1 MPDLTELSEAKRAL
15 LEKLL
20 RGSRPAESTP
30 AQSITRYSADEDA
43 PLSFGQQQ
51 IWLLAQLMPDVP
63 VYNECVTLHLPGP
76 LDVAVFE
83 RSFTEILDRHAAW
96 RTSFPLVDGLPVQR
110 IQPSIPVKFPLT
122 DLCHLPETE
131 REAEALR
138 LATEDARKLF
148 DMEHG
153 PLLHARL
160 VRLSESEH
168 LLFLTIH
175 HIIFDGVAIYQGL
188 LPELYAVYTAFL
200 AGKPSPL
207 PTLPLRY
214 TDYAHWQREQAR
226 GEAFDAHLAYWK
238 EQLANVPATLELPGD
253 RPRPPVS
260 TYRGSM
266 RPFALSKELTEALK
280 TLSRQEG
287 VTLYTT
293 LAAAFKTLLY
303 RYSGQEDL
311 LIGTAS
317 AGRNRPEFQTLMGYF
332 LNTLVLRTDLSG
344 NPTFRELLLRVR
356 AVIAAAVAHEEVPF
370 EYLVKELQ
378 PERDLSSNP
387 LFQVL
392 LTLEPPLARLPS
404 GWTLTQM
411 DVTVG
416 TSKFDL
422 SLELDDRPEGLIG
435 RFEYSS
441 DLFDAA
447 TIERMVG
454 HWLTLLTGIVT
465 NPTLRLADLPMLTP
479 TERTQ
484 LLTTWNETRADYP
497 SNLCLHQLIEEQATR
512 TPQAVAVEYQETRLT
527 YGELNAR
534 ANRLAHHLREL
545 GVGTESLVG
554 LCVERSP
561 EMVIGLLAILKAGGA
576 YVPLD
581 PTYPRER
588 LAFMLEDSQAT
599 ILLTQ
604 QHLVPQLPHGAVRL
618 VCLDSD
624 PALLAEQR
632 ADNLALP
639 TTPEQLAYVIYTSGS
654 TGRPK
659 GVQVPQR
666 ALVNFLHAMRREP
679 GLSAQDTLLA
689 VTTLSFDIAGLELW
703 LPLVAG
709 ARLVVAP
716 REVAADG
723 AALARTLVQTR
734 ATVMQATPITWRL
747 LLAAGWQGDTRLKI
761 LCGGE
766 ALPLDLARQLLPKC
780 AELWNM
786 YGPTETTIWSSCAR
800 VTPEDETISIGRP
813 IANTQMY
820 VLDPEQRPV
829 PIGVPGELYIGGTG
843 LARGYLKRP
852 DLTAER
858 FIRHPF
864 EQTQNA
870 HVYRTGD
877 MARYR
882 ADGTLEVLGRLD
894 YQVKLRGF
902 RIELGEIETTLEH
915 HPAVRQAL
923 VMVREDTPGD
933 QRLVAY
939 VIPEGPHTPTAH
951 ELRQALAQRLPAYML
966 PSAFVFMETLPLT
979 LNGKVN
985 RQALPAPDVSKE
997 AGNAPLVV
1005 PTQTVHYQLLQ
1016 IWRELLGVESVDI
1029 QSNFFHLGGHSLLA
1043 AQLLNRVEQIFH
1055 KKLSLATLFAGP
1067 TIEQLATVLLQNE
1080 PNAPIDLGA
1089 AQSSKRAPVVAVQA
1103 GKERRP
1109 FFYLHGN
1116 WDGPSFYC
1124 FDLARQLGFEQP
1136 FYVLEPYK
1144 FADLPIAPSCAT
1156 IATAHIA
1163 AMRAIQPHGPYLL
1176 GGFCNGGVIAFEMA
1190 QQLRA
1195 QGEVVDLL
1203 ALIEPGVA
1211 PFSLR
1216 FSRQLIEALGRVLRL
1231 PPDRQLDWFLRMR
1244 HFLRWSFPRNWG
1256 QLPFFPPRNALREDE
1271 TGVYSWVAAAYQHR
1285 QYPGKVTFF
1294 WASIKRNSRRALWGE
1309 VNTRGEQ
1316 DGESYVIPGEHFD
1329 LILDHLHLTAA
1340 QLKPCVEEAG
1350 RKAPLY
1356 IQNNGG

>member
-20 RGSRPAESTP
+20 RGSLPTESIP
-30 AQSITRYSADEDA
+30 EQHIKRYNADENA

-63 VYNECVTLHLPGP
+63 VYNECVTLHLPGL
-76 LDVAVFE
+76 LDVTVFE
-83 RSFTEILDRHAAW
+83 QSFTEILRRHAAW

-110 IQPSIPVKFPLT
+110 IHPPTPLKLPVV
-122 DLCHLPETE
+122 DLRYLPEDA

-138 LATEDARKLF
+138 LATEDSCKLF
-148 DMEHG
+148 DLANG
-153 PLLHARL
+153 PLLHAQL
-160 VRLSESEH
+160 IQLSENEH
-168 LLFLTIH
+168 RLFLTIH
-175 HIIFDGVAIYQGL
+175 HIIFDGVAIYQIL

-200 AGKPSPL
+200 AGQPSPL
-207 PTLPLRY
+207 PTLPIHY

-226 GEAFDAHLAYWK
+226 GEAFSTHLAYWK
-238 EQLANVPATLELPGD
+238 EQLARAPATLELPGD

-317 AGRNRPEFQTLMGYF
+317 AGRNRSEFQTLMGYF

-344 NPTFRELLLRVR
+344 NPPFRELLLRIR

-378 PERDLSSNP
+378 PERDLSANP

-392 LTLEPPLARLPS
+392 LTLEPPLARVPS

-435 RFEYSS
+435 RFEYNS
-441 DLFDAA
+441 DLFDSA

-454 HWLTLLTGIVT
+454 HWQTLLTSIVA
-465 NPTLRLADLPMLTP
+465 NPALRLADLPMLTP
-479 TERTQ
+479 AERTQ
-484 LLTTWNETRADYP
+484 LLTTWNTTRTAYP
-497 SNLCLHQLIEEQATR
+497 EKLCLHQLIEEQVAR
-512 TPQAVAVEYQETRLT
+512 TPEAIAVAYQDTPLT
-527 YGELNAR
+527 YRELNTR
-534 ANRLAHHLREL
+534 ANRLAYHLCQL
-545 GVGTESLVG
+545 GVETGSLVG
-554 LCVERSP
+554 LCVERSL

-581 PTYPRER
+581 PTYPAER
-588 LAFMLEDSQAT
+588 LAFMLEDAQAT
-599 ILLTQ
+599 VLLTQ
-604 QHLVPQLPHGAVRL
+604 HHLADQLPEKTARV

-624 PALLAEQR
+624 AALLAEQR
-632 ADNLALP
+632 DDNLSLP
-639 TTPEQLAYVIYTSGS
+639 TVPEQLAYVIYTSGS
-654 TGRPK
+654 TGQPK
-659 GVQVPQR
+659 GVQVPHR
-666 ALVNFLHAMRREP
+666 ALVNFLTSMRQKP
-679 GLSAQDTLLA
+679 GLNEQDTLLA
-689 VTTLSFDIAGLELW
+689 VTTLSFDIAGLEMF
-703 LPLVAG
+703 LPLTVG
-709 ARLVVAP
+709 ARLVIAP
-716 REVAADG
+716 REVVADG
-723 AALARTLVQTR
+723 TALANMLAHTR
-734 ATVMQATPITWRL
+734 ATIMQATPITWRL
-747 LLAAGWQGDTRLKI
+747 LLAAGWQGDPRLKI

-780 AELWNM
+780 ASLWNM
-786 YGPTETTIWSSCAR
+786 YGPTETTIWSSCAQ
-800 VTPEDETISIGRP
+800 VTPDSDLISIGRP

-820 VLDPEQRPV
+820 VLDPEQRLV
-829 PIGVPGELYIGGTG
+829 PIGVSGELYIGGAG
-843 LARGYLKRP
+843 LAHGYLKRP
-852 DLTAER
+852 ELTTER

-864 EQTQNA
+864 GQVAEA
-870 HVYRTGD
+870 RLYRTGD
-877 MARYR
+877 LARYR

-923 VMVREDTPGD
+923 VMVREDAPGD

-939 VIPEGPHTPTAH
+939 IIPEETHRPTAQ
-951 ELRQALAQRLPAYML
+951 ELRQALAQHLPPYMS
-966 PSAFVFMETLPLT
+966 PSAFIFLETLPLT
-979 LNGKVN
+979 LNGKVD
-985 RQALPAPDVSKE
+985 RKALPAPEVVKDVS
-997 AGNAPLVV
+997 GVPLVA
-1005 PTQTVHYQLLQ
+1005 PTQTMHYQLLQ
-1016 IWRELLGVESVDI
+1016 IWQELLGVEDIGI

-1043 AQLLNRVEQIFH
+1043 AQLINRIEQTFH
-1055 KKLSLATLFAGP
+1055 KHLSLAALFAGP
-1067 TIEQLATVLLQNE
+1067 TIEQLA
-1080 PNAPIDLGA
+1080 NALVQGGPAERIDLEPA
-1089 AQSSKRAPVVAVQA
+1089 ESSKRAPIVAAQA
-1103 GKERRP
+1103 GKDRRP
-1109 FFYLHGN
+1109 LFYLHGN

-1124 FDLARQLGFEQP
+1124 FSLARQLGFEQP

-1144 FADLPIAPSCAT
+1144 FTGLSAAPSCAA
-1156 IATAHIA
+1156 IAAAHIA

-1190 QQLRA
+1190 QQLHA
-1195 QGEVVDLL
+1195 QGEAVDLL

-1216 FSRQLIEALGRVLRL
+1216 FSRQLVQGIGRVLRL
-1231 PPDRQLDWFLRMR
+1231 PADQQLDWFLRMR
-1244 HFLRWSFPRNWG
+1244 NMIRWAFPRNWG
-1256 QLPFFPPRNALREDE
+1256 QLPFYPSRDVLREDE
-1271 TGVYSWVAAAYQHR
+1271 TGVYSWVAADYHHR
-1285 QYPGKVTFF
+1285 QYPGKVTFL
-1294 WASIKRNSRRALWGE
+1294 WASIKRNSRRALWGKI
-1309 VNTRGEQ
+1309 NTQSEQ

-1329 LILDHLHLTAA
+1329 LILDRLHLTAA
-1340 QLKPCVEEAG
+1340 QMCVCLERAQCKPE
-1350 RKAPLY
+1350 R
-1356 IQNNGG
+1356 